1 MFMNSN
7 SVKIDT
13 SSTYLSR
20 SNRGL
25 LRNSK
30 QSPGRKIKTNNYLC
44 IQTRPDKKFL
54 HALYGKPNSTKN
66 DGFWDY
72 IQALFDEYKRAVSSA
87 AMATHRTYYSLSVRA
102 SWLNVS

>member
-1 MFMNSN
+1 MNSN

-30 QSPGRKIKTNNYLC
+30 QSPSRKIKTNNYLC

-54 HALYGKPNSTKN
+54 HVLYGKPNSTKN

>member
-1 MFMNSN
+1 MNIN

-13 SSTYLSR
+13 SLTYLSR

-30 QSPGRKIKTNNYLC
+30 QSPGRTIKTNNYLC
-44 IQTRPDKKFL
+44 TRPNKTRQKFL

-72 IQALFDEYKRAVSSA
+72 IQALFDEYKTAVSSA

-102 SWLNVS
+102 SWLNVL

>member
-1 MFMNSN
+1 MNSN

-30 QSPGRKIKTNNYLC
+30 QSPGRKITNNYLC
-44 IQTRPDKKFL
+44 IQTRPDKNSYM
-54 HALYGKPNSTKN
+54 LY
-66 DGFWDY
+66 
-72 IQALFDEYKRAVSSA
+72 
-87 AMATHRTYYSLSVRA
+87 MA
-102 SWLNVS
+102 NQIPKK